1 MQPIGCAAERSLH
14 SNTSRSNRPLL
25 RNAAKITSSRELG
38 SGEISYWIA
47 STFFLPGRLF
57 DRNAP
62 QSTDLFIDFE
72 PFLTESQEIVKFLYL
87 SLRFAQGSHG

>member
-1 MQPIGCAAERSLH
+1 MRRRTIA
-14 SNTSRSNRPLL
+14 PLEHFQ
-25 RNAAKITSSRELG
+25 IEPPTVTQC
-38 SGEISYWIA
+38 GEDHFQQGA
-47 STFFLPGRLF
+47 RFRRDFLLDRFDLFFPGRLF